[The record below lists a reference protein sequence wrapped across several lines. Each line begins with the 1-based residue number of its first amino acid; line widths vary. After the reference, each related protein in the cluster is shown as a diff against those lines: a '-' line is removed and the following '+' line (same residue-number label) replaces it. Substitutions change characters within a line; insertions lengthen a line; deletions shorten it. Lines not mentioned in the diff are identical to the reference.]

1 MALTGPATR
10 RSTLRERLGL
20 PRTRGAGPLLTAA
33 LVDSLGTGLFL
44 PYALLYFL
52 DTTRVPLPTI
62 GLALSGAAALALPCS
77 ALFGPLVDRFG
88 ARSSVVLANVAQA
101 AGFIGYL
108 GAGCAG
114 QIVAYGFLVNAGQN
128 LFWTANGVMVA
139 LVAEPEDRVRWFSL
153 LRVVRNLGTGV
164 GALLATSVVA
174 GAGSVGGRAVV
185 AVNAGSFLLAAA
197 VLARLRPGESPPG
210 AVPADVSAHVSVDV
224 SVDVPAAAPASPVSA
239 VVPAQV
245 RERRSLGVR
254 EPRRPGYR
262 EVLAD
267 RRFTALNATTVIF
280 GLCLL
285 GLPLILVLYV
295 TRTLGQPTWVAGA
308 LLAGNTALIVTLQ
321 TPVTEALRPLRG
333 TRLLRLASVL
343 FGASFALL
351 WAAHASG
358 TRWIVLCLVT
368 GVACYTAAEIIASP
382 VLTDLVATLAPT
394 GLRGRYFAL
403 SQICWSLAAVLG
415 PSVFTR
421 LMNIGTVPLWGTL
434 LVVSVGAFVLVAGIE
449 AAPGTSPTPT
459 EAPPP
464 TPAPDPSHP

>member
-1 MALTGPATR
+1 M
-10 RSTLRERLGL
+10 
-20 PRTRGAGPLLTAA
+20 
-33 LVDSLGTGLFL
+33 
-44 PYALLYFL
+44 
-52 DTTRVPLPTI
+52 
-62 GLALSGAAALALPCS
+62 
-77 ALFGPLVDRFG
+77 
-88 ARSSVVLANVAQA
+88 
-101 AGFIGYL
+101 
-108 GAGCAG
+108 
-114 QIVAYGFLVNAGQN
+114 
-128 LFWTANGVMVA
+128 
-139 LVAEPEDRVRWFSL
+139 
-153 LRVVRNLGTGV
+153 
-164 GALLATSVVA
+164 
-174 GAGSVGGRAVV
+174 
-185 AVNAGSFLLAAA
+185 
-197 VLARLRPGESPPG
+197 
-210 AVPADVSAHVSVDV
+210 
-224 SVDVPAAAPASPVSA
+224 
-239 VVPAQV
+239 PAQV

-434 LVVSVGAFVLVAGIE
+434 LVVSVGAFVLVSRHRGR
-449 AAPGTSPTPT
+449 PRHLPHPHGGPSPDSK
-459 EAPPP
+459 PP
-464 TPAPDPSHP
+464 TPPTPDPRPVPTRSAEPSARRNGPPKRPPAAGTEFGSPPVPSALSTPGLCARCSFWRTTRSPRPSTRARPRSAGSPSGHGPTWPSHRPLWPTDQCQSLIFTSCGSVRPSRARRSRPCRAGSSRRCA